1 MPNNIVL
8 INGQAAIPRQAD
20 PPPTPSPAPPQPTP
34 PPAPQV
40 DLAAV
45 EAAAAA
51 AAAAGAALLA
61 GGGAAE
67 IAAAAQ
73 GAGATPDVVAAL
85 ASSGIPNVANIV
97 VTGTTPV
104 TAAAPIISAADLAA
118 AEAAAAA
125 AHAAAEA
132 LLAGGGAAEIAAA
145 AQAAGATQE
154 VVDALAGSG
163 IPNVANIDVTGN
175 DAAGG
180 DVGDTDDLA
189 IAAAIANSNRPDLS
203 NLLSWDFLDPFGI
216 QTLGVSNP
224 TLKGGGALSAIAQ
237 ACSDYGV
244 DAIAAI
250 ADALHEGANGG
261 IGDGGLAYGPF
272 QDHLT
277 EFADRPFYGKG
288 RNNLTVNAWAWSE
301 NGIRYS
307 VRAMVNGRPSAK
319 GLRGHPAVYAIVYGY
334 EKPADEAGAY
344 KTRAAEYDRLV
355 QLGSGWAAYAAPK
368 FAGPAAGGGVDTTP
382 ITGTSSGDYAPAGVN
397 GQWRQLVDTFKLTVP
412 AQSDSLDSLAKSLVE
427 VFR

>member
-1 MPNNIVL
+1 VPFNTIL
-8 INGQAAIPRQAD
+8 INGQAVIPRQAD
-20 PPPTPSPAPPQPTP
+20 PPPTPPPAPPPPPP
-34 PPAPQV
+34 PPAPPV

-67 IAAAAQ
+67 IATAAQ
-73 GAGATPDVVAAL
+73 NAGASQDVVAAL

-97 VTGTTPV
+97 VTGSTPV
-104 TAAAPIISAADLAA
+104 TVSTPILTQEEIDAADAA
-118 AEAAAAA
+118 GRAAGAAVA
-125 AHAAAEA
+125 A
-132 LLAGGGAAEIAAA
+132 LLAGGGAAEAAVA
-145 AQAAGATQE
+145 AEAAGASPD
-154 VVDALAGSG
+154 VVAALAASG
-163 IPNVANIDVTGN
+163 IPSVAGIDVTGT
-175 DAAGG
+175 DALGG

-189 IAAAIANSNRPDLS
+189 VAAAIANANKPDLT
-203 NLLSWDFLDPFGI
+203 NLLAWDFIDPFGI

-224 TLKGGGALSAIAQ
+224 ALKGGGALSAIAQ

-244 DAIAAI
+244 DALAAI

-277 EFADRPFYGKG
+277 EYADRPMYGKG
-288 RNNLTVNAWAWSE
+288 RNNPTVNAWAWSE

-334 EKPADEAGAY
+334 EQPADEPGAY

-355 QLGSGWAAYAAPK
+355 SLGAGWAAYAAPK
-368 FAGPAAGGGVDTTP
+368 FAGPAAGGAVDTTP
-382 ITGTSSGDYAPAGVN
+382 ITGGSSSSYAPAGVTA
-397 GQWRQLVDTFKLTVP
+397 QWRQLVDTFKLTVP